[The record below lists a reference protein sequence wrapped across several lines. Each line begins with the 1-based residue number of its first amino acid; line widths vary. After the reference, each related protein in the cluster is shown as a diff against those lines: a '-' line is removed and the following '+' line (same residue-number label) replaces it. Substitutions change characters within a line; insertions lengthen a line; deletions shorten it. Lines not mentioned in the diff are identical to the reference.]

1 MNIIVCIKQVPET
14 GNIKIDPQTHTL
26 IRSGVPS
33 IVNPMDLYAIE
44 EALRW
49 KAKLDAPTTVMT
61 MGPAQAQ
68 EALKEAISMGIDQG
82 ILLCDKKFAGA
93 DTYATSYTLSL
104 AIRKLAPYDLI
115 FCGKQAIDG
124 DTAQVGPGIAEHLD
138 IPHLAYVRKIEE
150 IDQDKGILRA
160 QRLMEDGYE
169 SLELQM
175 PALLTVVKEINEPR
189 LPSLKGKMRARKAEI
204 PVWGATDLEKE
215 GEAAFG
221 LTASP
226 TQVKTIFAPPSKAKG
241 EVFTGEAAIIT
252 QTLVERL
259 RAQKVI

>member
-14 GNIKIDPQTHTL
+14 GNIKIDPETHTL

-49 KAKLDAPTTVMT
+49 KEKLDATVTALT
-61 MGPAQAQ
+61 MGPPQAQ
-68 EALKEAISMGIDQG
+68 EALKEVISMGIDQG
-82 ILLCDKKFAGA
+82 ILLSDKKFAGA
-93 DTYATSYTLSL
+93 DTYATSSTLSL
-104 AIRKLAPYDLI
+104 AIRKLAPYGLI

-124 DTAQVGPGIAEHLD
+124 DTAQVGPGIAEHLN
-138 IPHLAYVRKIEE
+138 IPHIAYVRKIEE
-150 IDQDKGILRA
+150 IDQDKGIIKA

-169 SLELQM
+169 RLEVQM
-175 PALLTVVKEINEPR
+175 PALITVVKEINEPR

-204 PVWGATDLEKE
+204 PIWEAVDLEKE
-215 GEAAFG
+215 AEAAFG
-221 LTASP
+221 LSASP

-241 EVFTGEAAIIT
+241 EIFTGEAGIIA
-252 QTLVERL
+252 QSLVERI
-259 RAQKVI
+259 RAQKII

>member
-14 GNIKIDPQTHTL
+14 GNIKINPETHTL

-49 KAKLDAPTTVMT
+49 KEKLDASITVMT
-61 MGPAQAQ
+61 MGPPQAQ

-82 ILLCDKKFAGA
+82 ILLSDKKFAGA

-104 AIRKLAPYDLI
+104 AIRKLAPYGLI

-124 DTAQVGPGIAEHLD
+124 DTAQVGPGIAEHLN

-150 IDQDKGILRA
+150 IDQDKGIVKA

-169 SLELQM
+169 SLEVQI

-204 PVWGATDLEKE
+204 PIWEATDLEKE
-215 GEAAFG
+215 AEAAFG
-221 LTASP
+221 LSASP

-241 EVFTGEAAIIT
+241 EIFTGEANIIT
-252 QTLVERL
+252 QTLVERI
-259 RAQKVI
+259 RAQKII